1 MKIATALATVL
12 FNGAILPQPAF
23 AAKSS
28 RKNTPHQ
35 RFQNSLTDSI
45 KYNRSPFKYNNQEG
59 LILHG
64 HKEKPRI
71 SKILKFQ
78 MEKILSDYEK
88 HLSQGNMNRSHRE
101 QFKNKL
107 RSKFNN
113 IKTYSKDRLRKE
125 HDDKSRR
132 RRSRNHARRG

>member
-1 MKIATALATVL
+1 MQISSLLAILL
-12 FNGAILPQPAF
+12 FNGPAIF
-23 AAKSS
+23 AAKSADS
-28 RKNTPHQ
+28 PNA
-35 RFQNSLTDSI
+35 RFKNSLTKSI
-45 KYNRSPFKYNNQEG
+45 KNNNSPFKYDNPNK
-59 LILHG
+59 LVLHG

-101 QFKNKL
+101 HFKNKL

-113 IKTYSKDRLRKE
+113 IQTYSKDRLRRE

>member
-1 MKIATALATVL
+1 MKITIALATVL
-12 FNGAILPQPAF
+12 FNVAVLLQPAF
-23 AAKSS
+23 AAKISS
-28 RKNTPHQ
+28 APHQ
-35 RFQNSLTDSI
+35 RFQNSLSNSI
-45 KYNRSPFKYNNQEG
+45 KYNRSPFKYNNPEG

-113 IKTYSKDRLRKE
+113 IQTYSKDRLRKE
-125 HDDKSRR
+125 HNDKSRR
-132 RRSRNHARRG
+132 RRSRNHARRGS